1 MTSKRLFPAS
11 ALLALLV
18 LIPATASAQAFGFLG
33 AGVTFPSGDYGD
45 YANAGWLGSAGVGFP
60 IGDAGLA
67 VGAEAFYGQNNH
79 DSPPSP
85 KGDKTL
91 PYGALGFVQ
100 YSFGNLD
107 RLHPY
112 VLGGAGLMVHKY
124 SSDTFKG
131 DSDTK
136 FAYTF
141 GAGVSYPLGGTTGLY
156 GEGRYYGRD
165 GTNFV
170 GILGGLYV
178 TFGGK

>member
-1 MTSKRLFPAS
+1 MTSKRLS
-11 ALLALLV
+11 AAAIFVALML
-18 LIPATASAQAFGFLG
+18 LIPAAVSAQAFGFLG

-45 YANAGWLGSAGVGFP
+45 YANTGWLGSAGVGFP

-67 VGAEAFYGQNNH
+67 VGGEAFYGQNNH
-79 DSPPSP
+79 DF
-85 KGDKTL
+85 KGDKTH
-91 PYGALGFVQ
+91 PYGVLGFVQ
-100 YSFGNLD
+100 YSFGNMD
-107 RLHPY
+107 KLHPY
-112 VLGGAGLMVHKY
+112 VLGGAGIMVHKY
-124 SSDTFKG
+124 SSDTYKG

-165 GTNFV
+165 KTNFI

>member
-1 MTSKRLFPAS
+1 MTPRRLLPTCI
-11 ALLALLV
+11 LLCLLLV
-18 LIPATASAQAFGFLG
+18 PAAAAGQAFGFLG
-33 AGVTFPSGDYGD
+33 AGVTFPTGDYGD
-45 YANAGWLGSAGVGFP
+45 YAKTGWLGSAGVGFP

-79 DSPPSP
+79 DY
-85 KGDKTL
+85 KGDKTH

-100 YSFGNLD
+100 YGFGD
-107 RLHPY
+107 MEALHPY

-124 SSDTFKG
+124 SSDTFKN

-141 GAGVSYPLGGTTGLY
+141 GAGLSYPLGGTTGLY

-165 GTNFV
+165 GTNFF